1 MREYPKDRSREG
13 RVRQKSEKPM
23 SKRERRRLVRLSVS
37 GILLVLVVAVKLL
50 MPDLA
55 NAYKDKLLT
64 LLF

>member
-1 MREYPKDRSREG
+1 M
-13 RVRQKSEKPM
+13 RQKSEKPM

-55 NAYKDKLLT
+55 ECLQG
-64 LLF
+64 